1 MLSTTYYLL
10 ILEKPFPIKTLQ
22 KKLLADDHTF
32 QQALKV
38 ALNHEAAEKDVA
50 ELNAKPADTVNKI
63 RSPNTTRKTSGSGR
77 DNKQKCMSCGEGD
90 HRRSE
95 CRYRNFTC
103 HSCGKHGHI
112 SRAYKVNLS

>member
-1 MLSTTYYLL
+1 M
-10 ILEKPFPIKTLQ
+10 IKTLQ
-22 KKLLADDHTF
+22 TKLLADDHTF

-50 ELNAKPADTVNKI
+50 EFNAKPADTVNKI